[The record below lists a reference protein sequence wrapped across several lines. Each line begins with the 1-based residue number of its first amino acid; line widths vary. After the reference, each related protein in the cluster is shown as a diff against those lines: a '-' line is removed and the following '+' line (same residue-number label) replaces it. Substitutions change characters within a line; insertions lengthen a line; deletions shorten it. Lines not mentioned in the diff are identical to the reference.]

1 MTAPAGQL
9 TTPQERQEIEV
20 TQTTETRQRAR
31 RVTKVYSEVMK
42 LSAALQVGVPS
53 VKTLRLLA
61 EQAGWVRDELTRV
74 ADDFDAMTPEHR
86 RGGA

>member
-1 MTAPAGQL
+1 M
-9 TTPQERQEIEV
+9 
-20 TQTTETRQRAR
+20 TQTTETRQRDR

-53 VKTLRLLA
+53 PKTLRLLA
-61 EQAGWVRDELTRV
+61 AQAEWVRDELARV